1 MSVYDVYDSMLQTV
15 CKIVN
20 DYLTVRTKEPAEII
34 RLNLDYL
41 ETNMHTSFSPL
52 NQKYSILFWLSICF
66 PYNINYFLFYT
77 NKSPFVRGYLR
88 SLFKIIFRR
97 FGDA

>member
-1 MSVYDVYDSMLQTV
+1 MKINYDLKFKEELT
-15 CKIVN
+15 KIKVIEFKKN
-20 DYLTVRTKEPAEII
+20 YSTGAWRGII
-34 RLNLDYL
+34 
-41 ETNMHTSFSPL
+41 EL
-52 NQKYSILFWLSICF
+52 NQKYRILFWLSICF

-88 SLFKIIFRR
+88 SLFKTIFRC